1 MITFFIRRFLTSALV
16 VLISTFVMYIL
27 VAASIDPLADL
38 RVSRSPNKE
47 QLIANRIAQLHL
59 DQPIVQR
66 YLDWLKGALGCL
78 VGNCNLGVD
87 WQINQT
93 VTSELSGAVATTL
106 QLVTAATILAILVGV
121 AVGIVSA
128 LRQYTGFDYSITFA
142 SFLMY
147 SLPVFWV
154 AVLAKTFL
162 AIDLNNF
169 LAEPHLSTR
178 FIIFTS
184 VILGVIIGGAVG
196 GTLKSRLR
204 VGGVVALVTALLCIY
219 INATDWFV
227 TPSGGGVVDMLL
239 ITISSV
245 GWAFVITILST
256 GLRNRRAL
264 GAALTMAALGAILY
278 FPLLAF
284 WDAVFD
290 STTWLLIVG
299 MAVLA
304 ILVGIGVGRAWGGPD
319 WAASSRTAAFTA
331 IPVSAM
337 LFVDRALQ
345 SWPVY
350 VNNSAVGGRPFATTE
365 SSTPNLE
372 GSFWIH
378 TLDAFG
384 HLLLPTISLI
394 LISFASYTRYS
405 RASMLE
411 VLNQDYIRTARSKG
425 LTERTVIM
433 RHAFRNALLPLAS
446 IVPVDIIT
454 LIGGAV
460 LTETV
465 FNWSGMGHLFV
476 DSLTRNQ
483 QDPVMAYILI
493 VGIFAVVA
501 NFVADLVYAVLDPR
515 IRVAG

>member
-1 MITFFIRRFLTSALV
+1 M
-16 VLISTFVMYIL
+16 
-27 VAASIDPLADL
+27 
-38 RVSRSPNKE
+38 
-47 QLIANRIAQLHL
+47 
-59 DQPIVQR
+59 
-66 YLDWLKGALGCL
+66 
-78 VGNCNLGVD
+78 
-87 WQINQT
+87 
-93 VTSELSGAVATTL
+93 
-106 QLVTAATILAILVGV
+106 
-121 AVGIVSA
+121 
-128 LRQYTGFDYSITFA
+128 
-142 SFLMY
+142 
-147 SLPVFWV
+147 
-154 AVLAKTFL
+154 
-162 AIDLNNF
+162 
-169 LAEPHLSTR
+169 
-178 FIIFTS
+178 
-184 VILGVIIGGAVG
+184 
-196 GTLKSRLR
+196 KSRLR
-204 VGGVVALVTALLCIY
+204 VFGVVAAVTALLCLY

-227 TPSGGGVVDMLL
+227 TPSEGGILDLLL
-239 ITISSV
+239 ITVSSV
-245 GWAFVITILST
+245 GWAFAITILST

-264 GAALTMAALGAILY
+264 GAALTVAALGAVLY
-278 FPLLAF
+278 FPLLSF
-284 WDAVFD
+284 WDLVFD
-290 STTWLLIVG
+290 STTWLLVLG
-299 MAVLA
+299 MGVLA

-350 VNNSAVGGRPFATTE
+350 VNNTAVGGRPFATTE
-365 SSTPNLE
+365 SSTPNLV

-476 DSLTRNQ
+476 DSLSRNQ

-493 VGIFAVVA
+493 VGIFAVIA

>member
-1 MITFFIRRFLTSALV
+1 MVTFFIRRFLTSALV
-16 VLISTFVMYIL
+16 VLISTFLMYLL
-27 VAASIDPLADL
+27 VAQSIDPLQDL
-38 RVSRSPNKE
+38 RVSRSPNKG
-47 QLIANRIAQLHL
+47 QLIANRIARLDL
-59 DQPIVQR
+59 DQPVVER
-66 YLDWLKGALGCL
+66 YLSWLKGTVGCL
-78 VGNCNLGVD
+78 YGNCDLGVD
-87 WQINQT
+87 WQTNQT
-93 VTSELSGAVATTL
+93 VTSELAGAIGTTL
-106 QLVTAATILAILVGV
+106 QLVTAATILAILLGV

-128 LRQYTGFDYSITFA
+128 LRQYTGFDYSITFM

-169 LAEPHLSTR
+169 LEDPHLSAG
-178 FIIFTS
+178 FIIATAL
-184 VILGVIIGGAVG
+184 ILGAVVGAAVA
-196 GTLKSRLR
+196 TSWRPRLR
-204 VGGVVALVTALLCIY
+204 VFGVVAVMTVLVCLY
-219 INATDWFV
+219 INVSDWFT
-227 TPSGGGVVDMLL
+227 TPSEGGFVNMLL
-239 ITISSV
+239 ITVTAV
-245 GWAFVITILST
+245 GWAVAITTLST
-256 GLRNRRAL
+256 GLRNRKAL
-264 GAALTMAALGAILY
+264 SAALTMAALGAILY
-278 FPLLAF
+278 FPMLSF

-299 MAVLA
+299 MGVVAVL
-304 ILVGIGVGRAWGGPD
+304 VGVGVGRAWGGPD
-319 WAASSRTAAFTA
+319 WTASSRTAALTA
-331 IPVSAM
+331 IPVAGM
-337 LFVDRALQ
+337 LFIDRALQ

-350 VNNSAVGGRPFATTE
+350 VNNTAVGGRPFATTD
-365 SSTPNLE
+365 SSTPNLV

-378 TLDAFG
+378 ALDSFG

-394 LISFASYTRYS
+394 LISFAGYTRYS

-476 DSLTRNQ
+476 DSLQRNQ

-493 VGIFAVVA
+493 VGIFAVLA
-501 NFVADLVYAVLDPR
+501 NFIADLVYAVLDPR
-515 IRVAG
+515 IRVA